1 VAAPARDREVSYQSR
16 SGRGSVFVAGRT
28 ASQEA
33 NMKIRSLIFL
43 SALPLILLGTTASLR
58 AQQQEPIPVARRVII
73 FVWDGLRA
81 DDLTQEIA
89 PNYFALARSGVV
101 FADHHAVYPTFTMMN
116 SASIATGTYP
126 GVHGFYGN
134 VVYAPSAKGRNA
146 KGADIDFA
154 APAFIEDFGVV
165 EAVRDAY
172 QGRLTLV
179 PTMVQAA
186 QTKGLTTAAIGKFG
200 AAFIQDYKRGG
211 IILDEDAAMPLGF
224 AKELQGAGYALP
236 RNSINAYEAG
246 ALTLANDNG
255 DPTASVPIQR
265 LRDGQTGNPLDCS
278 GALSRRGFAYL
289 TDVFVNF
296 VLPNKKPD
304 LTIFWSKEPDATNHA
319 YGPGTCNS
327 IDATKMNDEILGRVV
342 EKLRQLG
349 WEASTDIIITQ
360 DHNHSTVSGDVAYF
374 PLRAI
379 VDRSIGALNRDGYSV
394 SGFVRTAEL
403 LTRDGLKAFDGAA
416 CRDIPILSGI
426 MADGTHLHSRKDDEL
441 GHVCGRPQKYTS
453 SSYAVP
459 KSIPTGAVVVAANA
473 GSDYLFLPDANIETV
488 KAAVVSLQ
496 SRPQFGA
503 IFVSDK
509 YGEIAGTLPM
519 SLIKTENSG
528 NGRAPDIIVSFSY
541 DENVTVAGKSGVSYA
556 SSINRRGDHGSFSPT
571 DTHISLM
578 ASGPGFKSSL
588 SNTLP
593 TSNVDIAPTVARIL
607 HLIMPA
613 VDGRVLEEALRGGPP
628 VSEYAVVNKTHRS
641 TTKTALT
648 MKLPTDLDGRGI
660 DPNLSSY
667 AAELKTKILTRG
679 AASYTYFDQAKAV
692 RK

>member
-1 VAAPARDREVSYQSR
+1 MRAR
-16 SGRGSVFVAGRT
+16 
-28 ASQEA
+28 
-33 NMKIRSLIFL
+33 LLLFL
-43 SALPLILLGTTASLR
+43 SALSLALVGTTADLR
-58 AQQQEPIPVARRVII
+58 AQPQDTGKAARRVII

-81 DDLTQEIA
+81 DDLTPEIA
-89 PNYFALARSGVV
+89 PNYFSLARSGVV

-116 SASIATGTYP
+116 SASIATGVYP
-126 GVHGFYGN
+126 GAHGFYGN
-134 VVYAPSAKGRNA
+134 VVYTPSAKGRNA
-146 KGADIDFA
+146 KGSEVDFS

-172 QGRLTLV
+172 QGSLTLV
-179 PTMVQAA
+179 PTMLQAA
-186 QTKGLTTAAIGKFG
+186 QARGLTTVAVGKFG

-211 IILDEDAAMPLGF
+211 IILDEDAALPLGF
-224 AKELQGAGYALP
+224 AKELQQAGYTLP
-236 RNSINAYEAG
+236 RNSVTAYETG
-246 ALTLANDNG
+246 ALTLASDNG
-255 DPTASVPIQR
+255 DPTAPNPIQR
-265 LRDGQTGNPLDCS
+265 LKDGQTGNPLDCS

-289 TDVFVNF
+289 TDLFVDYI
-296 VLPNKKPD
+296 LPNKKPH

-360 DHNHSTVSGDVAYF
+360 DHNHSTVSGDIAYF

-379 VDRSIGALNRDGYSV
+379 VDRGIGTVSRNGYSV

-416 CRDIPILSGI
+416 CRDVPVLSGI
-426 MADGTHLHSRKDDEL
+426 MADGEHLHSRKDDEM
-441 GHVCGRPQKYTS
+441 GHICGRAQKYTS
-453 SSYAVP
+453 TSYAVP
-459 KSIPTGAVVVAANA
+459 KPLSPGSIVVAANA
-473 GSDYLFLPDANIETV
+473 GSDYLFVPDGNIETV
-488 KAAVVSLQ
+488 KAAVISLQ

-509 YGEIAGTLPM
+509 YGDVSGTLPM

-528 NGRAPDIIVSFSY
+528 IGRAPDIIVSFSY
-541 DENVTVAGKSGVSYA
+541 DENVAVAGKSGVSYA

-578 ASGPGFKSSL
+578 ASGPDFKSGL
-588 SNTLP
+588 SDMLP

-607 HLIMPA
+607 QFNMPA
-613 VDGRVLEEALRGGPP
+613 AQGRVLEEALQDGPP
-628 VSEYAVVNKTHRS
+628 LSEYAVLNKTHLS
-641 TTKTALT
+641 STKTGLT
-648 MKLPTDLDGRGI
+648 VKLPTDLDGRGI
-660 DPNLSSY
+660 DPNLSRY
-667 AAELKTKILTRG
+667 AVELKLKILTRG
-679 AASYTYFDQAKAV
+679 TASYTYFDQAKAV
-692 RK
+692 RE